1 MHVFFKK
8 KSWSSSLC
16 RILSWPDLE
25 KKMPCYLRSS
35 FKSLPSSK
43 RASVKIALDRA
54 DAARRV
60 LFAPAAVVIGL
71 VPVGSAASRGG
82 DGETGYLPGEAHFT
96 CLSGFPPSRPTT
108 VWLGTYWPWLIFPD
122 LLKRGKK
129 IVKCKALTRSLFK
142 VLNMNKN
149 FWSCPENLDFSHLF
163 FNMGSHRR
171 DLAVATGAAA
181 ARARSPGAVK
191 CSQSEAEVSC
201 LPLTSCA
208 HIPVI

>member
-1 MHVFFKK
+1 MHSFFFF
-8 KSWSSSLC
+8 KSWSSSLR

-25 KKMPCYLRSS
+25 KKMPSYLRSS
-35 FKSLPSSK
+35 FKSWPFSK
-43 RASVKIALDRA
+43 RASLKIALDRA
-54 DAARRV
+54 DAAHRV

-71 VPVGSAASRGG
+71 VPVGSAASREGE
-82 DGETGYLPGEAHFT
+82 GETGYLPGEAHFI

-122 LLKRGKK
+122 LLKWGKK
-129 IVKCKALTRSLFK
+129 IVKMQGGSVFE

-149 FWSCPENLDFSHLF
+149 FWSRPENLDFSHL
-163 FNMGSHRR
+163 SLYRR

-201 LPLTSCA
+201 LPLTSRA